1 MLLHIYI
8 ITYIQYVKADVLER
22 QRAALPELLL
32 LAFFHF
38 KGKYT

>member
-8 ITYIQYVKADVLER
+8 ITYIQFVKADVLER
-22 QRAALPELLL
+22 QRVRFTRASL
-32 LAFFHF
+32 LAFFTF